1 MPYDIILILGEV
13 FFDHPL
19 SGPAIIKGLLEK
31 YGYSVGIIELPK
43 SEIEIT
49 KLGKPNLFFGI
60 SSGSVDSMVRNYT
73 ATNRPR
79 RDDPHLNYQEE
90 APDRAVIVYSNWI
103 KKNFKDSLIVLGGT
117 EASLRRF
124 VHYDYWSN
132 KLRKPILFDTRADIL
147 AYGNGE
153 KQILEIAQRIK
164 ENKLLENIPG
174 TSIISKELPKDFVEL
189 PSYQELVDS
198 KEKFCQMQNLLSNE
212 TNLAQKI
219 DNRYV
224 LQYQSPKY
232 TSKDLDEYYELP
244 FTRKIPAQNKE
255 LRGFEFSLVTHRGCV
270 GNCHFCSLKLIQ
282 GTKIISRSEESIL
295 REIKKMTL
303 LPYFKGNVDDLGGP
317 SANMYGMDCP
327 ESGQCQKNC
336 LLCGKLDRS
345 NKKLIRLLRK
355 ARALPGINHIFL
367 RSGIRYDLASPEYL
381 KELLEH
387 HTFDTLRIAPEH
399 VDKKVLKLM
408 NKDYGDLKKFLT
420 EFEKI
425 KKETKSNKEL
435 SFYFMVAH
443 PGCGDKETEELAR
456 FARKLKNA
464 ELVQIFT
471 PTPMTVSTGMYYT
484 GMDPKTLEKV
494 QVPYSFA
501 EKKKQKRVV
510 MGKD

>member
-1 MPYDIILILGEV
+1 MSYDIILVIGEV

-19 SGPAIIKGLLEK
+19 SGPAIIKRLLEK
-31 YGYSVGIIELPK
+31 YGYTVGIIEIPK
-43 SEIEIT
+43 SEEEIT

-79 RDDPHLNYQEE
+79 RDDPNVDYQELS
-90 APDRAVIVYSNWI
+90 PDRTVIVYSNWI
-103 KKNFKDSLIVLGGT
+103 KKNFKDSAMILGGT

-132 KLRKPILFDTRADIL
+132 KLRKPILFDTRAEIL
-147 AYGNGE
+147 VYGNGE

-164 ENKLLENIPG
+164 ENKSLENISG
-174 TSIISKELPKDFVEL
+174 TSIITKELPKDFVEL
-189 PSYQELVDS
+189 PSYQEVLDS
-198 KEKFCQMQNLLSNE
+198 KEKFCQMQNLLSNDK
-212 TNLAQKI
+212 NLAQKI

-244 FTRKIPAQNKE
+244 FTRKIPVKD
-255 LRGFEFSLVTHRGCV
+255 LRGFEFSVVTHRGCV

-327 ESGQCQKNC
+327 ESERCKKNC
-336 LLCGKLDRS
+336 LVCGKLDRS
-345 NKKLIRLLRK
+345 NKRLIQLLKK

-367 RSGIRYDLASPEYL
+367 RSGIRYDLTSPEYL

-399 VDKKVLKLM
+399 INPQVLKLM
-408 NKDYGDLKKFLT
+408 NKDYGDLKKFMA
-420 EFEKI
+420 EFDKI
-425 KKETKSNKEL
+425 KKETKSNKDL

-443 PGCGDKETEELAR
+443 PGCGDKESEELAK
-456 FARKLKNA
+456 FARNLKHA
-464 ELVQIFT
+464 ELVQVFT
-471 PTPMTVSTGMYYT
+471 PTPMTVSTCMYYT
-484 GMDPKTLEKV
+484 GMNPKNMENV
-494 QVPYSFA
+494 YVPYSFA
-501 EKKKQKRVV
+501 EKKKQKR
-510 MGKD
+510 MIFGKD